1 MSPKHLHAPAV
12 VLALFASAGFA
23 AEEIPTQP
31 QPAAI
36 APVADPAAGLP
47 DLDVNR
53 TERDALGSAWF
64 TLESPPATAGAPAV
78 DAARAARRAAFDA
91 VLADQQARVS
101 ALADRL
107 AAATGEA
114 ARLELQQEI
123 SREKQATQRRLL
135 ELQLDF
141 ATRDGDRA
149 RIEQATA
156 ALAAWDAPRPVPTPV
171 DRPVPANPER

>member
-23 AEEIPTQP
+23 AEQIPTQP

-36 APVADPAAGLP
+36 ALVADPAAGLA

-53 TERDALGSAWF
+53 TEH
-64 TLESPPATAGAPAV
+64 
-78 DAARAARRAAFDA
+78 
-91 VLADQQARVS
+91 
-101 ALADRL
+101 
-107 AAATGEA
+107 
-114 ARLELQQEI
+114 LELQQEI

-156 ALAAWDAPRPVPTPV
+156 ALAAWDAPRPVLTPV